1 MWKNE
6 VYEQQKRNMHG
17 DKHKN
22 IKTGSMQRRYECIRD
37 NELIEIRKG
46 G

>member
-1 MWKNE
+1 
-6 VYEQQKRNMHG
+6 MHG
-17 DKHKN
+17 DKYKN

-37 NELIEIRKG
+37 NELIEVRKG